1 MFRIE
6 FYDGKIKMMTLLEKI
21 LLSEKF
27 KTIPKLVVT
36 QFCRGKSMF
45 STMQYDSHPS
55 GTSGLTKNVNG
66 QEFYSKFDSVFSP
79 DSKQKL
85 KK

>member
-36 QFCRGKSMF
+36 
-45 STMQYDSHPS
+45 TMQV
-55 GTSGLTKNVNG
+55 TTTKNVNE
-66 QEFYSKFDSVFSP
+66 QEFYSKFDSVFP
-79 DSKQKL
+79 LIPNKN
-85 KK
+85 

>member
-6 FYDGKIKMMTLLEKI
+6 FYDGKIKTMTLLEEI

-36 QFCRGKSMF
+36 
-45 STMQYDSHPS
+45 TMQYDSPPS
-55 GTSGLTKNVNG
+55 ETSGLTKNVNE
-66 QEFYSKFDSVFSP
+66 QEFYSKFDSVFP
-79 DSKQKL
+79 LIPNKN
-85 KK
+85 